1 MTLLLYINILFFSCS
16 SNSINETNNQQT
28 SMNNSTAK
36 IVSVTTSGSENKYN
50 FSVGISSPDKGCDQY
65 ANWWEVISEDGELI
79 YRRILTHSH
88 VNEQPFIRSGGD
100 VSISKDKIVI
110 IRVHMNTSGY
120 SSIAFRGT
128 ITTGFIEFKTED
140 NFAADLA
147 NQAPLP
153 TGCAF

>member
-1 MTLLLYINILFFSCS
+1 
-16 SNSINETNNQQT
+16 
-28 SMNNSTAK
+28 MNNSTAK

-79 YRRILTHSH
+79 YRRILAHSH

-100 VSISKDKIVI
+100 VSIKKDEIVI

-120 SSIAFRGT
+120 SSIAFRGSVT
-128 ITTGFIEFKTED
+128 SGFNEFKIEE
-140 NFAADLA
+140 NFAASLA
-147 NQAPLP
+147 NKAPLP

>member
-1 MTLLLYINILFFSCS
+1 
-16 SNSINETNNQQT
+16 
-28 SMNNSTAK
+28 MNNSTAK

-100 VSISKDKIVI
+100 VSIKKDEIVI
-110 IRVHMNTSGY
+110 IRVHMNSSGY
-120 SSIAFRGT
+120 SLIAFRGSVT
-128 ITTGFIEFKTED
+128 SGFNEFKTEE
-140 NFAADLA
+140 NFAASLA